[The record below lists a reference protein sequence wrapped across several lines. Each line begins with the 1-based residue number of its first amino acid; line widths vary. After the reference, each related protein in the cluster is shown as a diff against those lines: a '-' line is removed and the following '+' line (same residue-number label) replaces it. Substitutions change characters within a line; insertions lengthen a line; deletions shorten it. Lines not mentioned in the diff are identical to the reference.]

1 MALSRISSLIL
12 RLSFHHEL
20 DANECGRAGGYRCR
34 SDSPRGSTVP
44 GRSLLSTVNVAIL
57 VVTGTG
63 RRYLVY
69 LGLLRW
75 LTVLACFNSCI
86 NPIIY
91 GIMWRPFRKALADVS
106 TAYTMLA
113 QLSVAS
119 LRGR

>member
-1 MALSRISSLIL
+1 
-12 RLSFHHEL
+12 
-20 DANECGRAGGYRCR
+20 
-34 SDSPRGSTVP
+34 
-44 GRSLLSTVNVAIL
+44 VNVAVL

-113 QLSVAS
+113 QLCLAS
-119 LRGR
+119 LRGREIKYTIRTAVTARISPLPGDR